1 MLLTWEKVSH
11 FLRLGGI
18 ILAEVSLLLDRR
30 EVGTH
35 HPTGPYRSAQRH
47 GRFAPVTSGWQ
58 THLAGHRLAAVVD
71 APPGYAFYIRPLC
84 TGHDASERYTVP
96 DEHSSSLTT
105 VLREMT
111 AASDVTTTLPADFVV
126 ALRFA
131 ALVALDVGRD
141 SYLSLL
147 RAAAEQGLVLDDAQQ
162 VLIVLAPL
170 LGTEHIDSAASKV
183 AEAVRLLRAVRDAN
197 AEQNSDNG

>member
-1 MLLTWEKVSH
+1 
-11 FLRLGGI
+11 
-18 ILAEVSLLLDRR
+18 
-30 EVGTH
+30 
-35 HPTGPYRSAQRH
+35 
-47 GRFAPVTSGWQ
+47 
-58 THLAGHRLAAVVD
+58 
-71 APPGYAFYIRPLC
+71 
-84 TGHDASERYTVP
+84 
-96 DEHSSSLTT
+96 
-105 VLREMT
+105 MT